1 MQSVKVH
8 ILKYLSNY
16 WVDSIIFQPWHSM
29 NITTLNGIPYSP
41 NVISLEG
48 LADPCGKRSEAEG
61 ALGLATFSKGSRF
74 EVVSG
79 VEFGLRARTLAQDR
93 HRFTRQVE
101 LHQTH

>member
-1 MQSVKVH
+1 
-8 ILKYLSNY
+8 
-16 WVDSIIFQPWHSM
+16 M

-79 VEFGLRARTLAQDR
+79 VEFGLRDIWGLQATLRVMRKQD
-93 HRFTRQVE
+93 HHGNAFMD
-101 LHQTH
+101 